1 MTRDIAPHI
10 VKELTYVKFGAH
22 EVMEVS
28 EILSEKMNLINH
40 LALYEQEAQDE
51 QLRSMIRRHLDLAV
65 GAYDNM
71 VAYTHDYSARQGM
84 QPPFPQ
90 PDANME
96 RVKYGLRNPQPV
108 APQRTGRF
116 NDTMIATALLT
127 AHKASA
133 TCHIQRGLEVTDP
146 TLRQMFVNGAITCFN
161 QAYETFLY
169 MNQLGTY
176 QVPTIH
182 DHTAKTMLHSFL
194 PMNNQGLM
202 AEENMSAH
210 MQAQGGMTS
219 GMQGAMASGMQNAM
233 PGQVQRT
240 NPGAMSAGQSGMT
253 QHAMNMPQMNGHY
266 MNQ

>member
-1 MTRDIAPHI
+1 M
-10 VKELTYVKFGAH
+10 KFGAH

-51 QLRSMIRRHLDLAV
+51 QLRSMIRRHLDMAI

-84 QPPFPQ
+84 QPPYPQ
-90 PDANME
+90 PDANLE
-96 RVKYGLRNPQPV
+96 RLKYGLRNPQPV

-146 TLRQMFVNGAITCFN
+146 NLRQMFMNGAISCFN
-161 QAYETFLY
+161 QAYETFLF
-169 MNQLGTY
+169 MNQQGTY
-176 QVPTIH
+176 QVATLH
-182 DHTAKTMLHSFL
+182 DHTAKTMLHSYM
-194 PMNNQGLM
+194 PMNAQGIM
-202 AEENMSAH
+202 MEEGMTGA
-210 MQAQGGMTS
+210 MQAQGGAGASGTAA
-219 GMQGAMASGMQNAM
+219 GMQQSM
-233 PGQVQRT
+233 
-240 NPGAMSAGQSGMT
+240 AGQMQQRSNQGQAMQAGQAGMT
-253 QHAMNMPQMNGHY
+253 PNAMNMPHMNGHY

>member
-1 MTRDIAPHI
+1 M
-10 VKELTYVKFGAH
+10 KFGAH

-40 LALYEQEAQDE
+40 MALYEQEAQDE
-51 QLRSMIRRHLDLAV
+51 QLRSMIRRQMDMAIA
-65 GAYDNM
+65 AYDNM
-71 VAYTHDYSARQGM
+71 VAYTHDFSARQGM
-84 QPPFPQ
+84 PAPFAQ

-96 RVKYGLRNPQPV
+96 RLKYGLRNPQPV

-116 NDTMIATALLT
+116 NDTMIASALLA

-146 TLRQMFVNGAITCFN
+146 TLRQMFMNGAITCFN
-161 QAYETFLY
+161 QAYETFLF
-169 MNQLGTY
+169 MNQQGTY

-202 AEENMSAH
+202 MEEGMAGQ
-210 MQAQGGMTS
+210 MQSGMPAYGGQAAQGAQGGMQ
-219 GMQGAMASGMQNAM
+219 GQMQQRMNSNQAMQ
-233 PGQVQRT
+233 
-240 NPGAMSAGQSGMT
+240 AGQAGMSPN
-253 QHAMNMPQMNGHY
+253 AMNMPQMTGHY